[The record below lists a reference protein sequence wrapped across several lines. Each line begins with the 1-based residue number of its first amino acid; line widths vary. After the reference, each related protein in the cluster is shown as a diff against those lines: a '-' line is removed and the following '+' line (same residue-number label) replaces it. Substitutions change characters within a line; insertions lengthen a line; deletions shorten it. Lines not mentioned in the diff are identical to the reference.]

1 MALTQQNSLVY
12 IAGRVDEIVEETDGD
27 IEDYRGEFELILS
40 VSLAKPLALKDH
52 LVGCFRERGEKTGS
66 SCKDEP

>member
-1 MALTQQNSLVY
+1 
-12 IAGRVDEIVEETDGD
+12 VDEIVEETDGD